1 MAELRGLE
9 KQRYVAELFSRISG
23 RYDLMND
30 LMTLGL
36 HRRWKRW
43 VTKMATHNLE
53 GLAIDVSS
61 GTGDLALELAKRPEI
76 CHTVG
81 LDLLL
86 EMTSRANR
94 KISSRGMS
102 KDITMMSGDSLSLP
116 FSDNSFA
123 CATAGFSLRNMPD
136 IEKALSEMVRV
147 IRPGGRVAILE
158 LSPMRPSLKSTLF
171 RPVFH
176 YLVPLVGRLV
186 AGDHSAYSYL
196 PKSVDYF
203 LDADRLA
210 SILTGLGLD
219 KVKYQ
224 HFGFGTVAVHWGIKS
239 AHKSKNT
246 SLI

>member
-1 MAELRGLE
+1 MAELQGAE
-9 KQRYVAELFSRISG
+9 KQRYVAKLFSRISG

-43 VTKMATHNLE
+43 TAQVAAQDLQ

-61 GTGDLALELAKRPEI
+61 GTGDLALELAKRPGI
-76 CHTVG
+76 CHAVG

-86 EMTSRANR
+86 EMTSRANQ

-102 KDITMMSGDSLSLP
+102 RVITMMSGDSLSLP
-116 FSDNSFA
+116 FSDDSFA

-147 IRPGGRVAILE
+147 IRPGGRLAILE
-158 LSPMRPSLKSTLF
+158 LSPMKPSIKSTLF

-176 YLVPLVGRLV
+176 YLVPLVGKLV

-219 KVKYQ
+219 KVHYQ
-224 HFGFGTVAVHWGIKS
+224 RFGFGAVAVHWGIK
-239 AHKSKNT
+239 NT
-246 SLI
+246 YKATIPV

>member
-1 MAELRGLE
+1 MAELQGAE
-9 KQRYVAELFSRISG
+9 KQRYVADLFSRISG

-43 VTKMATHNLE
+43 TAKAAAQNLK

-61 GTGDLALELAKRPEI
+61 GTGDLALELAQRPGI

-81 LDLLL
+81 VDLLQA
-86 EMTSRANR
+86 MTIRADQ

-102 KDITMMSGDSLSLP
+102 SVITAMSGDALSLP
-116 FSDNSFA
+116 FSDDSFA

-136 IEKALSEMVRV
+136 IEKALSEMIRVVRP
-147 IRPGGRVAILE
+147 RGRVAILE
-158 LSPMRPSLKSTLF
+158 LSPMKPSIKSTIF

-196 PKSVDYF
+196 PKSVDNF
-203 LDADRLA
+203 WDVDQLA

-219 KVKYQ
+219 QVKYQ
-224 HFGFGTVAVHWGIKS
+224 RFGFGTVAVHWGIKR
-239 AHKSKNT
+239 T
-246 SLI
+246 R